1 MSTHNANGGTTI
13 SIRAGAAT
21 ARAFARTATVRAE
34 EPAIL
39 TCAVSGGVVTSNPN
53 QPIHQADVIAAAVD
67 AARAGASILHIH
79 ARTSTGEMT
88 QVPEDYLAIKQA
100 IREQVEDVV
109 LNFTT
114 GGQLAIGGQLQEPDR
129 ESRRAIDAGPEL
141 ATVNCGSMNFGSGDD
156 VLLNPRSLIAEVA
169 EELAERGIVPEYE
182 CFDIGM
188 ALTAAKLADA
198 AKGAPGMMHMILG
211 VDGGAPAS
219 AATVSLFAELVPA
232 GVPWAVT
239 AIPRHFPM
247 MALSLSLGG
256 HIRTGLED
264 VVYTAPGE
272 YAESNG
278 QLVARA
284 RALCEAIGR
293 PVATPAQA
301 REMLGAGQSVKTST
315 QTPAPP
321 LPPHTAQSPAKT

>member
-1 MSTHNANGGTTI
+1 MSM
-13 SIRAGAAT
+13 RAGAAT
-21 ARAFARTATVRAE
+21 ARAFARAAAVKAD

-39 TCAVSGGVVTSNPN
+39 TCAVSGGVVTTNPN
-53 QPIHQADVIAAAVD
+53 QPVSRDDVIAAALD
-67 AARAGASILHIH
+67 AARAGASVLHIH
-79 ARTSTGEMT
+79 ARTGDGEMT
-88 QVPEDYLAIKQA
+88 QAPEDYLAIKQA
-100 IREQVEDVV
+100 IREQVEDIV

-114 GGQLAIGGQLQEPDR
+114 GGQLATGGQLQEPDR
-129 ESRRAIDAGPEL
+129 ESRRAIEAGPEL
-141 ATVNCGSMNFGSGDD
+141 ATVNCGSINFGSGDD

-182 CFDIGM
+182 CFDMGM
-188 ALTAAKLADA
+188 AVTAAKLASA

-211 VDGGAPAS
+211 VAGGAPAS
-219 AATVSLFAELVPA
+219 AATVSLFAELVPT

-239 AIPRHFPM
+239 AIPRHFSM
-247 MALSLSLGG
+247 MALTLALGG

-272 YAESNG
+272 YAESNS

-284 RALCEAIGR
+284 KTLCEAIGR

-301 REMLGAGQSVKTST
+301 REILGVGIASRE
-315 QTPAPP
+315 PAAN
-321 LPPHTAQSPAKT
+321 HDSSPNPSCASPTT

>member
-1 MSTHNANGGTTI
+1 
-13 SIRAGAAT
+13 
-21 ARAFARTATVRAE
+21 VRAE

-39 TCAVSGGVVTSNPN
+39 TCGVSGGVATGNPN
-53 QPIHQADVIAAAVD
+53 QPVDRDDVIREAIAAAQ
-67 AARAGASILHIH
+67 AGASILHIH
-79 ARTSTGEMT
+79 ARTTNGEMT
-88 QVPEDYLAIKQA
+88 QATEDYLAIKRA
-100 IREQVEDVV
+100 IHEQVGEEVV

-114 GGQLAIGGQLQEPDR
+114 GGQLATGGQLQEPDR

-188 ALTAAKLADA
+188 ALTAATLAGA
-198 AKGAPGMMHMILG
+198 AQGAPGMMHMILG
-211 VDGGAPAS
+211 VAGGAPES
-219 AATVSLFAELVPA
+219 AATVSLFAGLVPP

-239 AIPRHFPM
+239 AIPRHFPT
-247 MALSLSLGG
+247 MALTLSLGG

-264 VVYTAPGE
+264 VVYVAPGE
-272 YAESNG
+272 YAESNS
-278 QLVARA
+278 QLVTRA
-284 RALCEAIGR
+284 RMLCEALGR

-301 REMLGAGQSVKTST
+301 REILGVGLAT
-315 QTPAPP
+315 QAPAA
-321 LPPHTAQSPAKT
+321 AQD